1 MKKILFP
8 SLVVVILLLSLGA
21 CGQSVDRAKQD
32 FCQDVGDLGQ
42 AAIDLRKVNLTSS
55 KDDLQDAVNA
65 VERAIGNLESSAQNL
80 EEAQVDGIKNA
91 VSDLKNTISDL
102 PDGDRSAEQ
111 LVDAKGAVI
120 ETMAEI
126 QQIAITV
133 CSYSQ
138 D

>member
-1 MKKILFP
+1 MKKILLP
-8 SLVVVILLLSLGA
+8 SLVVVLLLSLGA
-21 CGQSVDRAKQD
+21 CGQSVDRAKQG

-55 KDDLQDAVNA
+55 KDDLQDAVND
-65 VERAIGNLESSAQNL
+65 LENALSDVVNSAKDV
-80 EEAQVDGIKNA
+80 EEAQVAGVQDA

-102 PDGDRSAEQ
+102 PDGDLSAEQ
-111 LVDAKGAVI
+111 LVDAKRSVI

-126 QQIAITV
+126 QQISITV

-138 D
+138 E